1 MFTKLSKLPLY
12 YHINEK
18 MKNSGGNDM
27 IRAAIA
33 GVVGFVLI
41 FIESMIVM
49 KIKGLETIEFGGL
62 APFINVWAMNFFFVF
77 AILTQI
83 TNWYINKESL
93 EEDQSF

>member
-1 MFTKLSKLPLY
+1 M
-12 YHINEK
+12 
-18 MKNSGGNDM
+18 GGNDM

-49 KIKGLETIEFGGL
+49 NLKGLETIEYGGI

-77 AILTQI
+77 AILTQV
-83 TNWYINKESL
+83 TNWYMNKESL
-93 EEDQSF
+93 KEDKSF

>member
-1 MFTKLSKLPLY
+1 MV
-12 YHINEK
+12 
-18 MKNSGGNDM
+18 
-27 IRAAIA
+27 RAAVA

-49 KIKGLETIEFGGL
+49 KLKGYETIEFGGI

-83 TNWYINKESL
+83 TNWYMDREELKEDKSY
-93 EEDQSF
+93 